1 MLLKKT
7 HWKPS
12 FSKKNW
18 HFLFKIEYCM
28 NTIEIKRLCRM
39 LEVKKSRGMGN
50 TASLTPPPVYAL
62 VLVSNTKK
70 IWFLLPLLSDKYIRT
85 LWSTTSAHGFHWILD
100 EPGLGKKIIWFILS
114 NILLFYAFTM
124 SVYII
129 QAR

>member
-1 MLLKKT
+1 LLLKKT
-7 HWKPS
+7 PWKPS

-18 HFLFKIEYCM
+18 HFRFKIEYCM

-50 TASLTPPPVYAL
+50 TASLTPPSRVRPCVGIKY
-62 VLVSNTKK
+62 KK
-70 IWFLLPLLSDKYIRT
+70 FWFLLPLLSDKYIRT

-114 NILLFYAFTM
+114 NSLLFYAFTM